1 MHHTRTIVDM
11 RITSCLI
18 FFFLIVCSARSQTS
32 LSNSL
37 AWGPVTQVY
46 RLTDKETEI
55 LIQNPQLVTDGFFH
69 DLADSFTDIRQ
80 SKKLPFGNY
89 LRVRPVKNK
98 LEYQLITENNVTLQ
112 FVNNHK
118 DFQFTLTDYWG
129 NHVTTAMTTDAKGK
143 KIKYDPYSG
152 LYKSRYPETDG
163 YIKVVH
169 NGISN
174 YFTYNAGENY
184 TNRNKLTI
192 TKRIAH
198 IFSAKQIKKRLSKKR
213 RRSKQSFNSY
223 RSFIVFSKPRYKPY
237 DTVKFKAYVLN
248 ANGESIPT
256 KKVNVMLDGPHG
268 PRRIALL
275 DPYRPGGY
283 EYWFVLADSLG
294 LKLDADY
301 FIRLTDSINDRSEQL
316 TSGSFRY
323 EDYELKSLSFYVRTD
338 KATHHPGE
346 PITLFMKAT
355 DENELAVPD
364 ARVEMVARL
373 QYVNAF
379 YGDSV
384 FVKDTLWTRNMVLD
398 PIGETKLV
406 LPDSIFP
413 DAALSFTVNIKM
425 LNSNNEVRYNNQYL
439 NFDARK
445 IKSTKEITAQFIKD
459 SLSFR
464 YIDSGEEQIVKGWL
478 YKNTA
483 RGAIIDSQR
492 IELPLS
498 IPVDYKAYN
507 YRLMLDNGTDSSI
520 TLSGFTP
527 DIKPLAIQKENQLN
541 LAVVNPH
548 KVPFWYTVF
557 SGDKVLL
564 RGYTSRLDTLVKHS
578 AEQAAHFRINYFWA
592 DEEQSEEVSAF
603 YNANKLDIKL
613 LAPDMVYPGQKVNM
627 KVRVLDPKENPVQYV
642 DVTAYAHTSK
652 FNSGTPQIPQFG
664 KMFYQR
670 KAKPFEFASD
680 ELYANN
686 SIRLNWQKWAREL
699 ALDTITYYR
708 FTHPNQLYITTEPA
722 RDSITQF
729 APFVMK
735 DGDIEAV
742 SIIYVDEV
750 PVFYYNAQ
758 QLQHYAFNITP
769 GVHSIRL
776 RTPHHEIWIKELYFR
791 KGVKTTFSILADL
804 TNRQAQVVK
813 KKPVLGDAEA
823 ARLNRYMIK
832 VADHFDG
839 PKTFVHDDSTRLW
852 LTPPSLSGLRGQDR
866 LIGPLR
872 SSLLYFQS
880 SATNQAFFKE
890 PGYTYTFLPGL
901 IKQKSYKG
909 LYAFDT
915 VLSTQHALAENYQ
928 QQVLRNKD
936 YDSIWNEFLNLRS
949 RTTQLYQRNLDFDTT
964 SGRLQYDIDTAFAN
978 RLPYIKNILISSP
991 AKPHQLLILNGND
1004 NTVQNLPAGKYDI
1017 LFLLQDNRYMKAAGL
1032 EVRPGGINYYRWSS
1046 LQLNKADA
1054 FSVQLDAGIKSEKN
1068 RGNHATAIPYET
1080 LTLFNSQGF
1089 DRSRLTKTMSGRVI
1103 DASTKQPIMAA
1114 NVTISGLTGG
1124 VLTDAKGMFKINVPQ
1139 KGKIIISMVGY
1150 LAATIKAINGSTGD
1164 VELAAS
1170 AGQMD
1175 EVVVVGFGTQQKRS
1189 ITGAVSVIKSNE
1201 LEEVS
1206 LESVVNVMQ
1215 GKTAGIM
1222 IRGSGSIDANQK
1234 PLMIV
1239 DGIPFDGDINSLNH
1253 NDIETLN
1260 VIKPADATAIYGAR
1274 ATNGVVIIK
1283 TKKGSTIVNE
1293 AGALEPGAQ
1302 RMRTRFSDEGFW
1314 QPRLI
1319 TDEKGEASFAVTF
1332 PDDITS
1338 WKTRIIA
1345 INRNKQSG
1353 YLETTIK
1360 SFKTLSA
1367 NFTSPLFA
1375 VEGDS
1380 VNVIGKLMNYTATQE
1395 RVKRI
1400 FKFNGQELRNDSISV
1415 THAHIDTVMITV
1427 NGTDSLDFEYSLQ
1440 QANGYFD
1447 GEQRKAPVYA
1457 AGVKETTGSFIYMD
1471 EDSVINHISEKDKG
1485 PVTVRAE
1492 ASVFPVLLDE
1502 MRHLRDYEYLC
1513 NEQLASKLKSL
1524 LLEKKL
1530 RNYLQESF
1538 KYEKHII
1545 DVIKRLNE
1553 NKTMQHLWGWWQ
1565 GTAEE
1570 PWISLHVVEALL
1582 MAEEQGYKT
1591 QLNKDILYRYLLGK
1605 IADAGARADINMIRL
1620 LHVLDRNHSIKDW
1633 VKLKETDST
1642 YLKKK
1647 KTLYD
1652 WMQMAQ
1658 MKQIAGMPI
1667 ETDSLMKYQKA
1678 TLFGGLYW
1686 GEDRYHLWN
1695 NSIQNTLMAYRI
1707 LKADG
1712 GHERQLARIRQ
1723 YFLEQRRNG
1732 QWRNTYESSL
1742 ILETIL
1748 PDLLKDGEK
1757 PKPASIQVNGES
1769 VDQFPFEKQY
1779 AAGEKI
1785 TVNKQGNMP
1794 VYLTAYQ
1801 QFQNKQPEKVSKD
1814 FDVKSYFMQNGSEVK
1829 ELKGGKTTILRV
1841 EVTARADAE
1850 YVMVEVPI
1858 PSGCSYENKRQSF
1871 WGVETHREYFKNKTS
1886 IFCTRLSQGKYVFDI
1901 ELMPRYSGVYNLNPA
1916 KAEMMYFPVFYGREG
1931 MKKVAIK

>member
-1 MHHTRTIVDM
+1 M

-32 LSNSL
+32 LSNSPT
-37 AWGPVTQVY
+37 WGPVTQVY
-46 RLTDKETEI
+46 RLTDKETEG
-55 LIQNPQLVTDGFFH
+55 LIKDPNAVTDAFFH
-69 DLADSFTDIRQ
+69 DLADSYTDIRQ
-80 SKKLPFGNY
+80 SKKLAFGNY

-98 LEYQLITENNVTLQ
+98 LGYQLITENNVTLQ

-129 NHVTTAMTTDAKGK
+129 NRITGAKVTNAKGK
-143 KIKYDPYSG
+143 RIKYDPNSG
-152 LYKSRYPETDG
+152 LFKSRYPGTDG
-163 YIKVVH
+163 YIKIVH

-174 YFTYNAGENY
+174 YFIYDADDNDIHRY
-184 TNRNKLTI
+184 KPTI

-198 IFSAKQIKKRLSKKR
+198 IFSIKQIKKRFSKKR
-213 RRSKQSFNSY
+213 YQSKQSSDSY
-223 RSFIVFSKPRYKPY
+223 RSFMVFSKPRYKPY

-248 ANGESIPT
+248 GNGENIPT
-256 KKVNVMLDGPHG
+256 KKVNIMLDGPQG
-268 PRRIALL
+268 PKRIALL

-283 EYWFVLADSLG
+283 EYRFVLADSLG

-301 FIRLTDSINDRSEQL
+301 FIRLTDSINDRSERL

-323 EDYELKSLSFYVRTD
+323 EDYELKSLSFNVRTD

-364 ARVEMVARL
+364 ARVEIVASL
-373 QYVNAF
+373 PYVKAF

-384 FVKDTLWTRNMVLD
+384 FVKDTLWTRNMALD

-439 NFDARK
+439 SFDARK
-445 IKSTKEITAQFIKD
+445 IKPTKEITAQFIKD

-464 YIDSGEEQIVKGWL
+464 YIDSGEEPIVKGWL

-492 IELPLS
+492 IQLPLS
-498 IPVDYKAYN
+498 IPVDYKAYA
-507 YRLMLDNGTDSSI
+507 YDLHLDNGMDTTI
-520 TLSGFTP
+520 ELSVFTP
-527 DIKPLAIQKENQLN
+527 DIQPLAIQKENQLH
-541 LAVVNPH
+541 LAVANPH

-557 SGDKVLL
+557 SGDEVLL
-564 RGYTSRLDTLVKHS
+564 KGYTSRLDTLVKHS
-578 AEQAAHFRINYFWA
+578 AEQAAHFRINYFWD

-613 LAPDMVYPGQKVNM
+613 LAPDMVYPGQKVSM
-627 KVRVLDPKENPVQYV
+627 KIRVLDSRESPVQDV

-652 FNSGTPQIPQFG
+652 FNSGTPPMPRFG

-670 KAKPFEFASD
+670 KAKPFEFESN
-680 ELYANN
+680 EVYANSN
-686 SIRLNWQKWAREL
+686 IKINWQKWAREL
-699 ALDTITYYR
+699 ALDTMAYYR
-708 FTHPNQLYITTEPA
+708 FTHPNLLYITTEPA

-729 APFVMK
+729 SPFVIK
-735 DGDIEAV
+735 DGDIEPV

-776 RTPHHEIWIKELYFR
+776 RTPHHEVWIKEMYFR
-791 KGVKTTFSILADL
+791 EGVKTIFSVLADI
-804 TNRQAQVVK
+804 TNRQAHVVK
-813 KKPVLGDAEA
+813 KKPVLGDDEA

-832 VADHFDG
+832 VADNFEG
-839 PKTFVHDDSTRLW
+839 AKTFVHDDSVKLW
-852 LTPPSLSGLRGQDR
+852 LNPPPLLGSRGHDR

-880 SATNQAFFKE
+880 AGVNHSFFKE
-890 PGYTYTFLPGL
+890 PGYTYTFTPEV

-915 VLSTQHALAENYQ
+915 VLSSQHALAENYQ

-949 RTTQLYQRNLDFDTT
+949 RTTQLYQKNLDFDTT
-964 SGRLQYDIDTAFAN
+964 LGRLQYDIDTAFSN
-978 RLPYIKNILISSP
+978 RLPYIKNILISNP
-991 AKPHQLLILNGND
+991 AKPHQLLILNGNN
-1004 NTVQNLPAGKYDI
+1004 NTVHSLPTGKYDI
-1017 LFLLQDNRYMKAAGL
+1017 LFLLQDNRYMKATGV
-1032 EVRPGGINYYRWSS
+1032 EVRPAGINYYRWKS
-1046 LQLNKADA
+1046 LAINSVDK
-1054 FSVQLDAGIKSEKN
+1054 FSIQLDANIKSEKYL
-1068 RGNHATAIPYET
+1068 RSYAVEVPKET
-1080 LTLFNSQGF
+1080 IRLFNSRGF
-1089 DRSRLTKTMSGRVI
+1089 DFSQFKKIMTGRVI
-1103 DASTKQPIMAA
+1103 DASTKLPLANASVIIEGFAA
-1114 NVTISGLTGG
+1114 G
-1124 VLTDAKGMFKINVPQ
+1124 VLTDGNGWFKINVPQ
-1139 KGKIIISMVGY
+1139 KGKITISMVGY
-1150 LAATIKAINGSTGD
+1150 QAATIKAINGSAGD
-1164 VELAAS
+1164 VELATS
-1170 AGQMD
+1170 AGQLD
-1175 EVVVVGFGTQQKRS
+1175 EVVVVGYGVQRKSFLTGS
-1189 ITGAVSVIKSNE
+1189 ISVIKSSE
-1201 LEEVS
+1201 LEEVPS
-1206 LESVVNVMQ
+1206 ESVVNILQ
-1215 GKTAGIM
+1215 GKVAGIM
-1222 IRGSGSIDANQK
+1222 IRGSGTIDANQK
-1234 PLMIV
+1234 PLIIV
-1239 DGIPFDGDINSLNH
+1239 DGIPFAGDINTLNP
-1253 NDIETLN
+1253 NDIQALN
-1260 VIKPADATAIYGAR
+1260 IIKSADATAIYGAR
-1274 ATNGVVIIK
+1274 AANGVVIIK

-1293 AGALEPGAQ
+1293 AGAPEPGAQ

-1314 QPRLI
+1314 QPRLV

-1338 WKTRIIA
+1338 WKTRVIA
-1345 INRNKQSG
+1345 INGNKQSG

-1360 SFKTLSA
+1360 SFKALSA

-1380 VNVIGKLMNYTATQE
+1380 INVIGKLMNYTPMPE
-1395 RVKRI
+1395 RVNRV
-1400 FKFNGQELRNDSISV
+1400 FKFNGQELRNDSISI
-1415 THAHIDTVMITV
+1415 TNAHIDTVLV
-1427 NGTDSLDFEYSLQ
+1427 NANGLDSLGFEYTLQ
-1440 QANGYFD
+1440 QPNGYFD
-1447 GEQRKAPVYA
+1447 GEQRKVPVYA
-1457 AGVKETTGSFIYMD
+1457 LGVKETEGRFFYL
-1471 EDSVINHISEKDKG
+1471 EKDTTLQYVFDRTKG
-1485 PVTVRAE
+1485 EGTVRAE

-1530 RNYLQESF
+1530 RDHLKEPF
-1538 KYEKHII
+1538 KYEKHIL

-1582 MAEEQGYKT
+1582 MAEEQAYKT

-1620 LHVLDRNHSIKDW
+1620 LYALDRNHSIKDW
-1633 VKLKETDST
+1633 IKFKETDSV
-1642 YLKKK
+1642 YKKRQK
-1647 KTLYD
+1647 SLYE
-1652 WMQMAQ
+1652 WMQMTQLKQ
-1658 MKQIAGMPI
+1658 MAGMPV
-1667 ETDSLMKYQKA
+1667 EMDSLVKYQKA
-1678 TLFGGLYW
+1678 TMFGGMYW
-1686 GEDRYHLWN
+1686 GEERYHFWN

-1712 GHERQLARIRQ
+1712 GHDRELARVRQ

-1757 PKPASIQVNGES
+1757 PKPASVQLNGES
-1769 VDQFPFEKQY
+1769 IDKFPFEKQY

-1785 TVNKQGNMP
+1785 KVNKQGNMP

-1801 QFQNKQPEKVSKD
+1801 QFQNKQPDKVSKD
-1814 FDVKSYFMQNGSEVK
+1814 FDVKSYFIQSGSEVK
-1829 ELKGGKTTILRV
+1829 ELKGGKTTILRI

-1858 PSGCSYENKRQSF
+1858 PAGCSYENKRQSF
-1871 WGVETHREYFKNKTS
+1871 WGIETHREYFKNKTS
-1886 IFCTRLSQGKYVFDI
+1886 IFCTRLNQGKYIFDI
-1901 ELMPRYSGVYNLNPA
+1901 ELMPRYSGVYHLNPA

>member
-1 MHHTRTIVDM
+1 M
-11 RITSCLI
+11 RITCCLI
-18 FFFLIVCSARSQTS
+18 FLLLIVSSAWSQTT
-32 LSNSL
+32 LSNSPT
-37 AWGPVTQVY
+37 WGALTQVY

-55 LIQNPQLVTDGFFH
+55 LIQNPQGVTDAFFH
-69 DLADSFTDIRQ
+69 ELADGYTDSRQ

-112 FVNNHK
+112 FVNNRK
-118 DFQFTLTDYWG
+118 DFQFTLTDYLG
-129 NHVTTAMTTDAKGK
+129 NRVTGARATNAKGK
-143 KIKYDPYSG
+143 RIKYDPNSG
-152 LYKSRYPETDG
+152 LFKSRYPETAG
-163 YIKVVH
+163 YIKIVH

-174 YFTYNAGENY
+174 YFTYDADDNY
-184 TNRNKLTI
+184 TNRTKPTI
-192 TKRIAH
+192 TQRIAH
-198 IFSAKQIKKRLSKKR
+198 IFSVKQIKKRFSKKR
-213 RRSKQSFNSY
+213 YRSKQSSNTY
-223 RSFIVFSKPRYKPY
+223 RSFMVFSKPRYKPY

-248 ANGESIPT
+248 ANGENIPT
-256 KKVNVMLDGPHG
+256 KKVNIMLDGPQG
-268 PRRIALL
+268 PKRIALL

-283 EYWFVLADSLG
+283 EYQFVLADSLG
-294 LKLDADY
+294 LRLDAGY
-301 FIRLTDSINDRSEQL
+301 FIRLTDSVDDRSEQL
-316 TSGSFRY
+316 VSGSFRY
-323 EDYELKSLSFYVRTD
+323 EDYELKSLSFNVRTD

-364 ARVEMVARL
+364 ARVEILARL

-379 YGDSV
+379 YGDAV
-384 FVKDTLWTRNMVLD
+384 FIKDTLWTQNRVLD

-445 IKSTKEITAQFIKD
+445 IKSTKEIQAQFIRD
-459 SLSFR
+459 SLSLR
-464 YIDSGEEQIVKGWL
+464 YTDSGKEQQMAGWL

-483 RGAIIDSQR
+483 KGALIDSQR
-492 IELPLS
+492 VQLPVS
-498 IPVDYKAYN
+498 IPVDYRAYN
-507 YRLMLDNGTDSSI
+507 YDVRLDNGMDTTI
-520 TLSGFTP
+520 TLSHFTS
-527 DIKPLAIQKENQLN
+527 DIKPLAIQKEHQLH

-557 SGDKVLL
+557 SGNKVLL
-564 RGYTSRLDTLVKHS
+564 KGYTSRLDTLVKHS
-578 AEQAAHFRINYFWA
+578 AEQAAHFRINYFWD

-627 KVRVLDPKENPVQYV
+627 KVRVLDPKENPVQHV

-652 FNSGTPQIPQFG
+652 FNSGAPQIPRFG

-670 KAKPFEFASD
+670 KTRPFEFESD

-699 ALDTITYYR
+699 ALDTMTYYR

-769 GVHSIRL
+769 GVHSVRL
-776 RTPHHEIWIKELYFR
+776 RTPHHEIWIKEMYFR
-791 KGVKTTFSILADL
+791 KGVKTIFSVLADI
-804 TNRQAQVVK
+804 TNRQAHVVK
-813 KKPVLGDAEA
+813 KKPVLGDDEA
-823 ARLNRYMIK
+823 TRLNRYMIQ
-832 VADHFDG
+832 VADNFEG
-839 PKTFVHDDSTRLW
+839 AKTFVHDDSVKLW
-852 LTPPSLSGLRGQDR
+852 LNPPPLLGLRGHNR
-866 LIGPLR
+866 LVGPLR

-880 SATNQAFFKE
+880 AGVNHSFFKE
-890 PGYTYTFLPGL
+890 PGYTYTFTPEV

-915 VLSTQHALAENYQ
+915 VLSSQHALAENYQ

-964 SGRLQYDIDTAFAN
+964 FGRLQYNIDTAFSN
-978 RLPYIKNILISSP
+978 RLPYIKNILISNP
-991 AKPHQLLILNGND
+991 AKPHQLLILNGN
-1004 NTVQNLPAGKYDI
+1004 NNSVHSLPAGKYDI
-1017 LFLLQDNRYMKAAGL
+1017 LFLLQDNRYMKATGV
-1032 EVRPGGINYYRWSS
+1032 EVRSVGINYYRWKS
-1046 LQLNKADA
+1046 LAINSADK
-1054 FSVQLDAGIKSEKN
+1054 FSIQLDANIKSEKYL
-1068 RGNHATAIPYET
+1068 RSHAVEVPKET
-1080 LTLFNSQGF
+1080 IRLFNSKDF
-1089 DRSRLTKTMSGRVI
+1089 DFSQFKKVMTGRVI
-1103 DASTKQPIMAA
+1103 DASTKLPLANASVIIEGFAA
-1114 NVTISGLTGG
+1114 G
-1124 VLTDAKGMFKINVPQ
+1124 VLTDGNGWFKITVPQ
-1139 KGKIIISMVGY
+1139 KGKIEISMVGY
-1150 LAATIKAINGSTGD
+1150 LPVMAKAINGNAGD
-1164 VELAAS
+1164 IELATA
-1170 AGQMD
+1170 AGNLE
-1175 EVVVVGFGTQQKRS
+1175 EVVVVGFGTQQKKFV
-1189 ITGAVSVIKSNE
+1189 TGAVSVIKSNE

-1215 GKTAGIM
+1215 GKAAGIM
-1222 IRGSGSIDANQK
+1222 IRGSGTIDGNQK

-1260 VIKPADATAIYGAR
+1260 IIKSADATAIYGAR
-1274 ATNGVVIIK
+1274 AANGVVIIK
-1283 TKKGSTIVNE
+1283 TKKGNTIVNE

-1338 WKTRIIA
+1338 WKTRVIA
-1345 INRNKQSG
+1345 INGSKQSG

-1360 SFKTLSA
+1360 SFKALSA

-1380 VNVIGKLMNYTATQE
+1380 INVIGKLMNYTPIPE
-1395 RVKRI
+1395 RVNRV
-1400 FKFNGQELRNDSISV
+1400 FKFNGQELRNDSITV
-1415 THAHIDTVMITV
+1415 TNAHIDTVLVTV
-1427 NGTDSLDFEYSLQ
+1427 NGTDSLGFEYTLQ
-1440 QANGYFD
+1440 QTNGYFD
-1447 GEQRKAPVYA
+1447 GEQRRVPVYA
-1457 AGVKETTGSFIYMD
+1457 LGVKETEGRFFYL
-1471 EDSVINHISEKDKG
+1471 EKDTTLQYVFDRTKG
-1485 PVTVRAE
+1485 AGTVRAE

-1530 RNYLQESF
+1530 RSYLKEPF
-1538 KYEKHII
+1538 KYEKHIL

-1582 MAEEQGYKT
+1582 MAEAQGYKT

-1605 IADAGARADINMIRL
+1605 VADAGVHADLNMIRL
-1620 LHVLDRNHSIKDW
+1620 LQVLDRNHSIKDW
-1633 VKLKETDST
+1633 VKLKETDSV
-1642 YLKKK
+1642 YKKRQK
-1647 KTLYD
+1647 SLYE

-1658 MKQIAGMPI
+1658 LKQIAGIPVTM
-1667 ETDSLMKYQKA
+1667 DSLIKYKK
-1678 TLFGGLYW
+1678 TTMFGGMYW
-1686 GEDRYHLWN
+1686 GEERYHFWN
-1695 NSIQNTLMAYRI
+1695 NSIQNTLIAYKI
-1707 LKADG
+1707 LKAG
-1712 GHERQLARIRQ
+1712 GGNDRELARIRQ

-1769 VDQFPFEKQY
+1769 INQFPFEKQY

-1794 VYLTAYQ
+1794 VYLTSYQ
-1801 QFQNKQPEKVSKD
+1801 QFQNRQPEKVSKD
-1814 FDVKSYFMQNGSEVK
+1814 FDVKSYFIQNGYEVK
-1829 ELKGGKTTILRV
+1829 ELKGGRTTILRV

-1858 PSGCSYENKRQSF
+1858 PAGCSYENKQQSF

-1886 IFCTRLSQGKYVFDI
+1886 IFCTRMRQGKYIFDI
-1901 ELMPRYSGVYNLNPA
+1901 ELMPRYSGVYHLNPA